1 MASFFCRGQLI
12 GSNVGEAVCNMS
24 DADKRELLL
33 DYIVLW
39 DTHPSEM
46 IASGSIFN
54 YTRDALVREALEDV
68 KDNGTRLGKVE
79 YRPSGY
85 KVAVDCGCGKSRCTH
100 CGQCGSK
107 NLAIQGTSNRRS
119 SGKASTKKT
128 SAKKTAG
135 KKPAKA
141 GRRN

>member
-12 GSNVGEAVCNMS
+12 GSNVGEAARNMS

-46 IASGSIFN
+46 IASGAIFN

-68 KDNGTRLGKVE
+68 MEHGTQLGKVE

-85 KVAVDCGCGKSRCTH
+85 KVAVDCGCGKPRCTR
-100 CGQCGSK
+100 CGQCSK
-107 NLAIQGTSNRRS
+107 NLAIQGTSNRKS

-128 SAKKTAG
+128 SKAKTSAKKTTS
-135 KKPAKA
+135 
-141 GRRN
+141 GRR